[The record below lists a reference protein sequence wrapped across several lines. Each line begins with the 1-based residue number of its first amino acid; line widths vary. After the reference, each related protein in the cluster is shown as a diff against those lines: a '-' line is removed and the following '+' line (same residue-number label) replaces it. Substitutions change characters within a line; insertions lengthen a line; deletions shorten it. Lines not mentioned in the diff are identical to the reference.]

1 MAPGPHGLERWET
14 RPETAVSQPEL
25 MLDGRNGRQALTYRH
40 YFLNEHKCLPILDEL
55 AYNAGTQHG
64 AQAVHDFMVDAEVDI
79 VAGTGILTVAL
90 DDGGLEVES
99 ALPVGVA
106 DEIKVVARQQEGTE
120 QQCPRGAARVQLL
133 AGKHYHIEMA
143 LVDRRLTLRIDGL
156 DAFAPLD
163 FPAAGQ
169 RDPVMRPLRLGADGV
184 LARWRHVRL
193 YRDVHYTQ
201 AGQNAVHGTPLSLG
215 ADETFVLGDNSPNSE
230 DSRFWSNRGAVP
242 TANLV
247 GRAMFVHLPSRAVNW
262 EAAGRQWHFQFP
274 DWQRVRWLK

>member
-1 MAPGPHGLERWET
+1 
-14 RPETAVSQPEL
+14 

-90 DDGGLEVES
+90 DDGGLEVEA

-184 LARWRHVRL
+184 LAHWRHVRL

-230 DSRFWSNRGAVP
+230 DSRFWSNRVP
-242 TANLV
+242 C
-247 GRAMFVHLPSRAVNW
+247 RLPTWWVEQCSSTCP
-262 EAAGRQWHFQFP
+262 AGRLTGRPRAASGIFSFP
-274 DWQRVRWLK
+274 TGNVCAGSSDDKPSGLNHD